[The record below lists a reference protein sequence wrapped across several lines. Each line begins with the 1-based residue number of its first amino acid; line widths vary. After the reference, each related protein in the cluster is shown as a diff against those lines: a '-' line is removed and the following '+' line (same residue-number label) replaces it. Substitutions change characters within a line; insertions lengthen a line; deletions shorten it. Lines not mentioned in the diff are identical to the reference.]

1 MKEEIP
7 KLPNITNLPPHVK
20 KKKNSKLLE
29 QLVVEMLYSTKF
41 GSNL

>member
-7 KLPNITNLPPHVK
+7 KLPNITNLHPHV

-41 GSNL
+41 GSSL